1 MTTLTAHAETA
12 TTNPPGRLR
21 PRIDPHL
28 PERLAAS
35 ADLRDGLGHGP
46 VDVGRWMRERTAA
59 HDYRVRRIPFADL
72 DGWDFDA
79 QTGNLGHRSGKF
91 FTVEGLRARWGGV
104 AETHWH
110 QPIIHQPEVGILG
123 ILAREIDGVL
133 HFLMQ
138 SKMEPGN
145 PNLVQLSPT
154 VQATRSNYTRV
165 HQGAPVRYLEYFVER
180 GKGDVIAD
188 VLQSEHGA
196 WFFHKR
202 NRNMIIEIPPTE
214 DVEVGDDFCW
224 LTLGQLHE
232 LLHQD
237 FMLNMDTRTVLACLP
252 EPAPRLSPDSNTFA
266 RAVAAS
272 LDHGAGALHPTA
284 EVMSWFTDQRSGC
297 TLEVSRVP
305 LYDVPG
311 WARRATE
318 ISRGDGRF
326 FRVVAVSVEAASREV
341 AGWTQ
346 PLFEPYGEG
355 VSAFIVQEFEG
366 VLHVLVHARAEGGFR
381 DAVELGPTVQCVPW
395 NHESDSAP
403 MFLDH
408 IPEGPSPSI
417 RYEARHSE
425 EGGRFLDATARYL
438 IVEGDGSIPT
448 RLPDDYAWMT
458 VGQLTDLVRHGHY
471 LNVQARTLLAC
482 LNTIR

>member
-1 MTTLTAHAETA
+1 MTTLEARPRPVREG
-12 TTNPPGRLR
+12 PSGRLR

-35 ADLRDGLGHGP
+35 ADAHAGLGHGP
-46 VDVGRWMRERTAA
+46 VDVGRWMSDRTAA
-59 HDYRVRRIPFADL
+59 HDYRVRKIPFADL
-72 DGWDFDA
+72 DGWDFDGT
-79 QTGNLGHRSGKF
+79 TGNLGHHTGKF
-91 FTVEGLRARWGGV
+91 FTVEGLRARWDGV
-104 AETHWH
+104 TGAVWH

-165 HQGAPVRYLEYFVER
+165 HQGAPVRYLEYFVDQGR
-180 GKGDVIAD
+180 GTVIAD

-202 NRNMIIEIPPTE
+202 NRNMIIEIPADE
-214 DVEVGDDFCW
+214 EVEVGEDFCW
-224 LTLGQLHE
+224 LTLGQLHG
-232 LLHQD
+232 LLRED
-237 FMLNMDTRTVLACLP
+237 FMLNMDARTVLSCMP
-252 EPAPRLSPDSNTFA
+252 EPAPGSPDGPNDFA

-272 LDHGAGALHPTA
+272 RDPDAGALRPTA
-284 EVMSWFTDQRSGC
+284 ELMSWFTDQRSRC
-297 TLEVSRVP
+297 TLEVNRVP
-305 LYDVPG
+305 LYDIPG
-311 WARRATE
+311 W
-318 ISRGDGRF
+318 SRGEAEIRREDGRF
-326 FRVVAVSVEAASREV
+326 FRVVAVAVEAASREV
-341 AGWTQ
+341 TGWSQ

-381 DAVELGPTVQCVPW
+381 DSVELGPTVQCVPW
-395 NHESDSAP
+395 NHGSETAP
-403 MFLDH
+403 PFLDR
-408 IPEGPSPSI
+408 IPQGPDASI

-438 IVEGDGSIPT
+438 IVEADGSTPEE
-448 RLPDDYAWMT
+448 LPSGYAWMT
-458 VGQLTDLVRHGHY
+458 VGQLGELVRHGHY

-482 LNTIR
+482 LNSIR